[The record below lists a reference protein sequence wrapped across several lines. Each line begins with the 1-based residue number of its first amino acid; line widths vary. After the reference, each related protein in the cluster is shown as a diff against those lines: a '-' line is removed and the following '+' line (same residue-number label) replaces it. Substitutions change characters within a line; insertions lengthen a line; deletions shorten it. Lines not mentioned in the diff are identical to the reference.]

1 MELLSNELSHS
12 DDHGLLHLPPALDI
26 ADRSVKLLN
35 THPTMTNHHH
45 GLGRSIF
52 LKQTRHYYGHQY
64 FRRNSTNH
72 ANASSSRAKEYREKV
87 FSRPERIPSS
97 SLGMEEMSSNNK
109 AEMVCGICEKLLSQ
123 KINFLGNSI
132 SSSELSVVAVLVCGH
147 VYHANCLEQRTRFE
161 DVRDPPC
168 PVCAGLLLQDH
179 HNDSSKIM

>member
-1 MELLSNELSHS
+1 MYGIDLICVLCFFFFEKLSHS

-72 ANASSSRAKEYREKV
+72 ANASSSRAKGISSQSKHLANVYLLILLFILEFFPSLK
-87 FSRPERIPSS
+87 FS
-97 SLGMEEMSSNNK
+97 LHY
-109 AEMVCGICEKLLSQ
+109 Q
-123 KINFLGNSI
+123 KIYHTSHIRKIYINRFYKSI
-132 SSSELSVVAVLVCGH
+132 L
-147 VYHANCLEQRTRFE
+147 
-161 DVRDPPC
+161 
-168 PVCAGLLLQDH
+168 
-179 HNDSSKIM
+179 